1 MSVGVTDLVQFL
13 ISGLLQGGF
22 FALASVG
29 LTLIFGVQRILNV
42 AQGAFIVLASFLTFQ
57 FSIILTPMWHLDP
70 LFSILL
76 DFVVLGA
83 VGGVS
88 YLVLIYRIENTGFEA
103 PLLATFGLSIF
114 LEYVVTNG
122 LSFAIP
128 LGSRV
133 FHLALLPQLNPTG
146 AEGVQVENTALPNA
160 SFNVGPFVIQE
171 AILIAF
177 ILAIVLIPLL
187 HVFLTKTYFGRAI
200 RATSQDQEAA
210 EFSGINVRLMR
221 FISFSLG
228 SSLAGVAGGIYVFTS
243 PVTATA
249 GDEYLLPF
257 MLAVIIIGGVGSML
271 GTLLGG
277 FIIGLI
283 LSVSDFV
290 VFEVIAGVS
299 VPKDLGS
306 VIAFLFFLVVLMVR
320 PNGLFG
326 NVANKRGIFR
336 NPTKTGAK
344 IETK

>member
-1 MSVGVTDLVQFL
+1 MSVGVTDLAQAA

-57 FSIILTPMWHLDP
+57 FSVIVTPAWHLDP
-70 LFSILL
+70 LYSILL
-76 DFVVLGA
+76 DFIVLGV

-103 PLLATFGLSIF
+103 PLLATFGLSVF
-114 LEYVVTNG
+114 LEYVITNG

-128 LGSRV
+128 LGSGV
-133 FHLALLPQLNPTG
+133 FHLTLLPQLNPTG
-146 AEGVQVENTALPNA
+146 SEGVQAENTALTNA
-160 SFNVGPFVIQE
+160 SFNVGPFVISE
-171 AILIAF
+171 AIFIAF

-187 HVFLTKTYFGRAI
+187 HVFLTRTYFGRAI
-200 RATSQDQEAA
+200 RATSQDPEAA
-210 EFSGINVRLMR
+210 EFSGVNVRLMR

-228 SSLAGVAGGIYVFTS
+228 SSLAGAAGGIYVFTS

-249 GDEYLLPF
+249 GDQYLLPLI
-257 MLAVIIIGGVGSML
+257 LAVIIIGGVGSML

-283 LSVSDFV
+283 LSISDFV
-290 VFEVIAGVS
+290 VFEVVTAVS

-326 NVANKRGIFR
+326 GLNQRKIFR
-336 NPTKTGAK
+336 RSAKEDAK
-344 IETK
+344 IEAK